1 LSFKK
6 NDPAPLGG
14 LAVMGETNTEQ
25 LLGTGGTARRSA
37 KQGYGINEQ
46 RADRSCVDLL
56 GY

>member
-1 LSFKK
+1 
-6 NDPAPLGG
+6 
-14 LAVMGETNTEQ
+14 MGETNTEQ